1 MTQLKVRKA
10 LKFGWLGAIIALLL
24 TLFWPILE
32 PIQVALN
39 TAAGYAIAFAIRILR
54 GLFEKSK

>member
-10 LKFGWLGAIIALLL
+10 LKFGWLGAIIALLF
-24 TLFWPILE
+24 TLFWPIIEFVQLA
-32 PIQVALN
+32 IN
-39 TAAGYAIAFAIRILR
+39 TAAGYLIAFAIRILR